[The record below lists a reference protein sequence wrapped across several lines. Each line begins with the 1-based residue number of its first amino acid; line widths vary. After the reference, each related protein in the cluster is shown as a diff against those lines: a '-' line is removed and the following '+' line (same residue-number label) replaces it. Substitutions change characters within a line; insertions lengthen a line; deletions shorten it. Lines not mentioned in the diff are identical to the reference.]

1 MFKKKAFKEI
11 SLLWVGSL
19 LGALIAFLTQVLLA
33 RHLSLSDFGLF
44 ASAFATIALITPLAG
59 FGIAQYWLK
68 AFGEEGFSA
77 LRWMKG
83 SYQFIIK
90 STFAVL
96 AVLFIWIFLGPNN
109 TNTQIVLALLSSFLL
124 SQVMIELLSVRFQLE
139 EKYLLLALWQLT
151 PHLLRLTLILFVTF
165 TSWFEFDLKTAAFI
179 YFSVSLLVVLTG
191 ITSLIQMI
199 RGNIALKGHDQN
211 NQAPTTPLTSP
222 NSWAVMSNAWPFGL
236 AAFFYLI
243 YYQSNIILLKYM
255 IGDEA
260 AGIYNVAFTV
270 MAAIYLLPGVIYQK
284 YLLPK
289 IHRWANHDTQK
300 FYEVYRYGIKAMF
313 TLGIV
318 AMIGIWLTAF
328 WAIPL
333 LFGKKYV
340 DAVSLLNILA
350 LSAPIIF
357 LAFNSGATL
366 VTKENMLRK
375 VKYMGYVAIL
385 NILLNITLIPL
396 YNTSGAAIAT
406 VLSNSV
412 LLYLYS
418 FGTKK
423 YVFQKERN
431 LNVQTI

>member
-1 MFKKKAFKEI
+1 M
-11 SLLWVGSL
+11 
-19 LGALIAFLTQVLLA
+19 
-33 RHLSLSDFGLF
+33 
-44 ASAFATIALITPLAG
+44 
-59 FGIAQYWLK
+59 
-68 AFGEEGFSA
+68 
-77 LRWMKG
+77 
-83 SYQFIIK
+83 
-90 STFAVL
+90 
-96 AVLFIWIFLGPNN
+96 N
-109 TNTQIVLALLSSFLL
+109 
-124 SQVMIELLSVRFQLE
+124 
-139 EKYLLLALWQLT
+139 
-151 PHLLRLTLILFVTF
+151 
-165 TSWFEFDLKTAAFI
+165 
-179 YFSVSLLVVLTG
+179 
-191 ITSLIQMI
+191 
-199 RGNIALKGHDQN
+199 
-211 NQAPTTPLTSP
+211 
-222 NSWAVMSNAWPFGL
+222 NAWPFGL

-243 YYQSNIILLKYM
+243 YYQSNIILLKYL

-270 MAAIYLLPGVIYQK
+270 MAAVYLLPGVIYQK

-423 YVFQKERN
+423 YVFSHQHNK
-431 LNVQTI
+431 VAVC